1 MRIREILRI
10 FLDQTP
16 EIAPFMTKQAL
27 KASTAVGIRSTLVG
41 VATNIVLAA
50 VKAIAG
56 ILGNSYALIADAI
69 ESTADVAS
77 SLVVLGGIKIASL
90 PADGDHPY
98 GHGKAE
104 SLAAFIVAAAL
115 ITAGIGIAIQS
126 VREILLPHHSPA
138 PFTLAVLVG
147 VILTKELLFRFVLR
161 QGKRVGSTAMKT
173 DAWHHRSDAITS
185 AAAFIGISVALVGGE
200 GYESADDV
208 AALFA
213 SGIICFNG
221 SRLLRVAVQEIMDAA
236 PPPELEE
243 QVRRVASSVPGVF
256 GLDKCYI
263 RKMGL
268 QYYVDL
274 HVIVSGDVTVRR
286 GHEIAHEVKDALRA
300 ANPRVA
306 DALIHIEPEEELT
319 VNANRS

>member
-1 MRIREILRI
+1 
-10 FLDQTP
+10 
-16 EIAPFMTKQAL
+16 MTDHIL
-27 KASTAVGIRSTLVG
+27 KASSAVGIRSTLVG
-41 VATNIVLAA
+41 VATNMLLAA
-50 VKAIAG
+50 VKATAG

-77 SLVVLGGIKIASL
+77 SLVVLGGIKIASR
-90 PADGDHPY
+90 PADVDHPY

-104 SLAAFIVAAAL
+104 SLAAFIVASAL

-126 VREILLPHHSPA
+126 VREILVPHHAPA

-161 QGKRVGSTAMKT
+161 QGTRVGSTAMKT

-185 AAAFIGISVALVGGE
+185 AAAFIGISVALAGGE
-200 GYESADDV
+200 GYESADDF

-213 SGIICFNG
+213 SFLICFNG
-221 SRLLRVAVQEIMDAA
+221 ARLLRGAVQEIMDAA
-236 PPPELEE
+236 PSVEIVEE
-243 QVRRVASSVPGVF
+243 VRSVAASVDGVL

-274 HVIVSGDVTVRR
+274 HVIVSGDVTVRH
-286 GHEIAHEVKDALRA
+286 GHDIAHEVKDALRR
-300 ANPRVA
+300 ANPRFA

-319 VNANRS
+319 RKDTR